1 MLRIVAYCVIIKEIG
16 GNFMR
21 LNIVKSKNA
30 QSLYVIRSVYENGHR
45 STKIV
50 EKLGTYAELSKKL
63 NGQDPIVWAKAYIA
77 GLNEKEKAGKRE
89 IQVSFSPAR
98 LMDSNKQ
105 ILFNGGY
112 LFLQAVYYALRLDDI
127 TKKIAKKHKF
137 SFDLNAILAN
147 LLYSRILFPASK
159 LATMQIVKN
168 FLEQPSF
175 ELQHVYRALGVIAQE
190 SNLIQSELYK
200 NSLQLAQRNTHV
212 LYYDC
217 TNFFFEIEQEE
228 GLRQYGISKEHRPNP
243 IVQMGL
249 FMDGDGIP
257 LAFNISP
264 GNTNEQVTLTP
275 LEERLLQDFKLS
287 RLVVCTDAGL
297 ASAANRKFNDKKDR
311 AFITTQSIKK
321 LKKSLQEWALDK
333 TGWHIPGEKG
343 VFDISKLDTDDAT
356 AEAYKTTTFY
366 KERWI
371 NENGLEQRMVV
382 TFSVKYRN
390 YQRAVRQS
398 QIDRAVNAVEKNPQK
413 IGKTSQND
421 YKRFIS
427 KKSITPDGEIAKKNI
442 YAIDAERIA
451 KEESFDGYYAICTN
465 LEDDAMQIIQLN
477 HQRWEIEESFRIMKS
492 EFRSRP
498 VFLSREDRIR
508 AHFTTCFL
516 ALTLYRFLE
525 LKLDKA
531 FSCHRILNGLRNMNF
546 YKIRSEGYI
555 PAYVFDDFMET
566 LHEKFPLKT
575 NLQIIPNPEM
585 KNIFRNSKNGKT
597 LLQK

>member
-1 MLRIVAYCVIIKEIG
+1 
-16 GNFMR
+16 MR

-190 SNLIQSELYK
+190 SDLIQSELYK

-343 VFDISKLDTDDAT
+343 AFDISKLDTDDAA

-546 YKIRSEGYI
+546 YKIKSEGYI